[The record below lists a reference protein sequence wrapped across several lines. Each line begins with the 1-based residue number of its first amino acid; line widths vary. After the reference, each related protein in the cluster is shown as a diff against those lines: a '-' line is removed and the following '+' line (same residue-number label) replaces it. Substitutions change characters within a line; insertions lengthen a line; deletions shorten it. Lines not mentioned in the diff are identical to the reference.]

1 MVIKTEGYCGG
12 YEMKYRML
20 KKGEVIKQG
29 DVFGLFAGSS
39 IGQKFRGTGDQ
50 ASQYYR
56 PIKSQYPKRIDLD
69 KIYDDIFFAEE
80 VSAGKAMFKAFI
92 GNNYRRR
99 KKSA

>member
-1 MVIKTEGYCGG
+1 ME
-12 YEMKYRML
+12 YRML
-20 KKGEVIKQG
+20 KKGEVIKNG
-29 DVFGLFAGSS
+29 DVFGEGKSLFARQT
-39 IGQKFRGTGDQ
+39 IGQKFHGTGNQ

-56 PIKSQYPKRIDLD
+56 PIKSSYPKRIDLD